1 MCIPEPLRQGHLV
14 IQYVH
19 HRKVLMY
26 SMFLVSK
33 PLTVVECDCVHW
45 GMREQRSF
53 NTLCCIKSEII
64 RNLFWHLLGL
74 IFWDQLLSNCSLF
87 TYRVMYNVTYA
98 PPLDQQ
104 SPKDIASNASKV
116 EWRKSVVTNRSIRH
130 MQNMLWLCEHYTCRS
145 SILDFTI
152 RLL

>member
-26 SMFLVSK
+26 SMFLTSENHTQWLNVIVCIEAWEDK
-33 PLTVVECDCVHW
+33 I
-45 GMREQRSF
+45 
-53 NTLCCIKSEII
+53 TLCWIKSEII
-64 RNLFWHLLGL
+64 RNLFWHFLGL